1 MSRHL
6 LVLVLGLWGLVA
18 TGLAGGFVDP
28 VDEPAL
34 TSPLAAR
41 STLITIGRA
50 GTRLV
55 AVGRH
60 GHIVYS
66 DDNGATWRQAV
77 VPVSVD
83 LLGVSFPAPK
93 VGWAVGHEGVVLA
106 TRDGG
111 VTWKKQLAGKQAAE
125 IAVRYYKTRSAPT
138 PEETRALAQ
147 AEAQQAR
154 GGTQPFLDVLF
165 ESETSG
171 FVVGAFNI
179 IFRTDDAGRTWVPW
193 MDRTSNPEELHFYA
207 VRGRQGHVFLAGEQ
221 GMVWRLQADARKFE
235 PVPTPY
241 TGTFFG
247 LIVADT
253 GSLVAFGMRGT
264 VYRSANEGS
273 TWQTVAVATAA
284 GITAGAVLADGRMAL
299 VDQGGNIHLSLD
311 GGKTFTATKLIRPM
325 PFYGVAPGTKG
336 NLVLAG
342 AAGVVAVPLP

>member
-1 MSRHL
+1 MSRRL
-6 LVLVLGLWGLVA
+6 LVIVLGLWGLVA
-18 TGLAGGFVDP
+18 ASPAASFVDP

-34 TSPLAAR
+34 MSSLAAR
-41 STLITIGRA
+41 STLLAIGRA

-66 DDNGATWRQAV
+66 DDSGATWRQAV

-93 VGWAVGHEGVVLA
+93 VGWAVGHGGVVLA

-111 VTWKKQLAGKQAAE
+111 VTWMKQLSGKQATE
-125 IAVRYYKTRSAPT
+125 IAVRYYKARSDPT
-138 PEETRALAQ
+138 PEESRALAQ
-147 AEAQQAR
+147 AEAQQAQS
-154 GGTQPFLDVLF
+154 GAQPFLDVLF

-179 IFRTDDAGRTWVPW
+179 IFRTEDAGRTWVPW

-207 VRGRQGHVFLAGEQ
+207 VCGRQGRVFLAGEQ
-221 GMVWRLQADARKFE
+221 GKVWRLQADARKFV

-247 LIVADT
+247 LMIADT
-253 GSLVAFGMRGT
+253 KSLVAFGMRGT
-264 VYRSANEGS
+264 VYRSPDEGG
-273 TWQTVAVATAA
+273 TWQKVAVATAA
-284 GITAGAVLADGRMAL
+284 GITGGVVLTDGRMAL
-299 VDQGGNIHLSLD
+299 VDQGGSIHYSLD
-311 GGKTFTATKLIRPM
+311 GGKTFASTKLSRTM
-325 PFYGVAPGTKG
+325 PVYGVAPGSQG

-342 AAGVVAVPLP
+342 AAGISAVPLP